1 MFEIMWNNIVERDR
15 PQMTI
20 WSMHI
25 TCRTIK
31 ARDTHSE
38 YVILIAVSRQLLLHE
53 RSSLLRYTYT
63 ILPVLFHSLSV
74 CYGVAQ

>member
-1 MFEIMWNNIVERDR
+1 MR
-15 PQMTI
+15 
-20 WSMHI
+20 I
-25 TCRTIK
+25 TCWTIK

-38 YVILIAVSRQLLLHE
+38 YVILIAVPWQQLLRE